1 MLRSVLGLAWHGC
14 SDFSKMKMKALKLL
28 LKERGVKCDGCTDKS
43 DFVKMVKESIDMP
56 VLSKKKGGA
65 KRNKQTNE
73 TLFLVSQL
81 PCEKRSFAK
90 TGSGQTV

>member
-1 MLRSVLGLAWHGC
+1 
-14 SDFSKMKMKALKLL
+14 
-28 LKERGVKCDGCTDKS
+28 VKCDGCTDKS